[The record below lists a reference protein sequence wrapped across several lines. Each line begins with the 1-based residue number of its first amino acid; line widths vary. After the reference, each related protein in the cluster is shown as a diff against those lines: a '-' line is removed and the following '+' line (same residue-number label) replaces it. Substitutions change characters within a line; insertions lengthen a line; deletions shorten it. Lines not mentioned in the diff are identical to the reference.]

1 MSIEMRA
8 ALLRQAERL
17 IRTRGYAAF
26 SYADLAASNSIR
38 KASIHHYFPKKEDL
52 VTQLL
57 TEHIEA
63 FQTALGAIES
73 AHPRLRDRLQAYGQH
88 FLEGFNDGM
97 LPLCG
102 ALSAERAAL
111 PENLS
116 GHIDTFFKMQL
127 GWLARII
134 SEAVELKEVTTAAS
148 PDRLAVLLLSVV
160 EGGSLIAWAVDKS
173 SAVLSG
179 FNDIIEHFFRC
190 PTSD

>member
-57 TEHIEA
+57 TEHI
-63 FQTALGAIES
+63 ALFRAALEEIES
-73 AHPRLRDRLQAYGQH
+73 AKPKVQDRLHAYGQH
-88 FLEGFNDGM
+88 FLEGFDDGM

-111 PENLS
+111 PDNLS
-116 GHIDTFFKMQL
+116 SHIDAFFKMQL
-127 GWLARII
+127 GWLARIVHEAI
-134 SEAVELKEVTTAAS
+134 ESEEITTSQS
-148 PDRLAVLLLSVV
+148 PDRVAVLLLSVV
-160 EGGSLIAWAVDKS
+160 EGGSLVAWAIGKS

-179 FNDIIEHFFRC
+179 FNDIIEIC
-190 PTSD
+190 LK